1 LTGSSIYVLPYNVQP
16 DHVLGLLEVI
26 YSLGDSVDPMY
37 VGDFL
42 GEKVDMLPHIIDVA
56 SSLGLIEV
64 SGNGNISLTRLGVEV
79 VKGHTQHVRSELKK
93 VIDRIEPFKT
103 IINTLKEK
111 RRLTV
116 EEFTN
121 ILTRFYTRNTL
132 EASRTVLQ
140 WGAFLRLFK
149 MDPSDRFI
157 LPIGRV

>member
-1 LTGSSIYVLPYNVQP
+1 LTSSSIYVLPYNVQP

-79 VKGHTQHVRSELKK
+79 VRGHTQHVRSELKK
-93 VIDRIEPFKT
+93 VIGRIEPFKT
-103 IINTLKEK
+103 IVNTLKEK
-111 RRLTV
+111 KRLTV
-116 EEFTN
+116 EEFMN